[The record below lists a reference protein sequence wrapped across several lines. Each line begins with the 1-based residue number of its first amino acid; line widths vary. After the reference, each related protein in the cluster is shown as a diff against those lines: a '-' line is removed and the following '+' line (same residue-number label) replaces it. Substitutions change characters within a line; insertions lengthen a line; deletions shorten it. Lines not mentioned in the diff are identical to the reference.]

1 MRALFLKADNGWRR
15 TLRHAL
21 VALLLLILCV
31 YGIRAALTFVLD
43 RLPSIWALFGVS
55 LLLSLLAA
63 LAMRWYYNRR
73 VRRAILNLQ
82 DSALW

>member
-1 MRALFLKADNGWRR
+1 MRALFLKDDNGWWR

-31 YGIRAALTFVLD
+31 YGICAALTFLLG
-43 RLPSIWALFGVS
+43 RLPSIWELVGIS
-55 LLLSLLAA
+55 LPLGRVVVLIL
-63 LAMRWYYNRR
+63 RWHHNRR
-73 VRRAILNLQ
+73 MRRTIVSLQ

>member
-31 YGIRAALTFVLD
+31 SGIRAALTFVLD
-43 RLPSIWALFGVS
+43 RLPSIWELFGVS